1 MDIVE
6 FLPILLYL
14 LGIALLIILI
24 ILGVK
29 LIHTIDKT
37 NDILDDAYNKS
48 KSLDGVFDAIDH
60 VTDTLST
67 VSDTIVG
74 VLTSAVGRMFNRKKG
89 KKKEIDEDE

>member
-1 MDIVE
+1 MDVLE

-67 VSDTIVG
+67 VSDTIVAG
-74 VLTSAVGRMFNRKKG
+74 LTSFVGKMFSRKKD

>member
-1 MDIVE
+1 MDVVE

-24 ILGVK
+24 ILGIK
-29 LIHTIDKT
+29 LIHTVDKT

-48 KSLDGVFDAIDH
+48 KSLDGVFNAIDN

-74 VLTSAVGRMFNRKKG
+74 ALSSFVGRVFSRKKS
-89 KKKEIDEDE
+89 KKKESIEDE

>member
-24 ILGVK
+24 ILGIK

-74 VLTSAVGRMFNRKKG
+74 ALTSAVGKVFSRKN